1 MTSSRLLYCSAVFLS
16 AFLLF
21 LVEPMAA
28 KQLLPVLGGSSAV
41 WLTCLVFF
49 QLTLL
54 LGYLYAHWL
63 NRTPFTRQRQSLH
76 LALLALAIVLS
87 AIASLF
93 HLNLSHGTTHPVTT
107 IFVTLAATI
116 GLPFLLLG
124 STSPL
129 LQVWLSRSEEGRIW
143 YRLFALSNAG
153 SLLALVLYPTLVEPH
168 LSLKLQRILW
178 SLGFVAYA
186 ILCAILSRQV
196 RSISQPSLRQEPP
209 PDTPP
214 SSAAKKWLWFL
225 LPMAAAMQ
233 LSAVTSHLT
242 VNIAAIP
249 LLWILPL
256 AVYLLTFILA
266 FEYPSLYR
274 RGVIVRLLVLML
286 ASLGYALSKIDT
298 DLPIGIGILFFL
310 VELFLA
316 CLFCHAEAYALR
328 PQRVSE
334 TTLFY
339 LLVAAGGA
347 AGTFFIGI
355 ASPLLFT
362 ANYDIAISFL
372 MIAVLALFVTWSD
385 GWGQRLLWSTGSA
398 LLLAL
403 VVLLH
408 TANAREA
415 LIQVRNFYGALRVKQ
430 SFTPPQNAPVRM
442 LLNGAI
448 QHGTQLFAPG
458 KSKIPTTYYA
468 EDSGVGL
475 ALLHCCEDRPGH
487 TGRSNAGRNIGVIG
501 LGAGT
506 LAAYGTPADRI
517 RFYEI
522 NPLVRPIAENLFTYL
537 RNSAAQITF
546 AEGDARASLTQEAP
560 QHFDVLV
567 VDAFSG
573 DAIPLHLLTAEA
585 LALYRRHLAAN
596 GILAFHVSNQYVD
609 LAPEIAQLAAAA
621 GMLARIVDSPSTES
635 RGAYRSAWVLVS
647 TNADFF
653 NRPDIVSIAL
663 PVPAI
668 PGLRAWT
675 DDYSSLLP
683 VLRLTGH
690 Y

>member
-49 QLTLL
+49 QITLL

-63 NRTPFTRQRQSLH
+63 NRSAFTRRRQNLH

-87 AIASLF
+87 ITAALF
-93 HLNLSHGTTHPVTT
+93 QLNLSQGTTHPVTT
-107 IFVTLAATI
+107 IFVTLTVTI

-129 LQVWLSRSEEGRIW
+129 LQVWLSRSEEGKVW

-153 SLLALVLYPTLVEPH
+153 SLLALVAYPTLVEPH
-168 LSLKLQRILW
+168 LSLRLQRILW
-178 SLGFVAYA
+178 SLSFVIYA
-186 ILCAILSRQV
+186 TLCAILSRQA
-196 RSISQPSLRQEPP
+196 RATGRPAPPQEQAQEQP

-214 SSAAKKWLWFL
+214 SSTAKKWLWFL
-225 LPMAAAMQ
+225 LPMGAAMQ

-242 VNIAAIP
+242 VNVAAIP

-266 FEYPSLYR
+266 FEFPALYR
-274 RGVIVRLLVLML
+274 RAIVVRLLVLML
-286 ASLGYALSKIDT
+286 AGLGYALSKIDT

-328 PQRVSE
+328 PRRVSE

-372 MIAVLALFVTWSD
+372 TIAVLALLVTWD
-385 GWGQRLLWSTGSA
+385 DEWGQRLLWSTGSI

-403 VVLLH
+403 VILLH

-415 LIQVRNFYGALRVKQ
+415 LIQVRNFYGSLRVKQ
-430 SFTPPQNAPVRM
+430 SMTPPQVAPVRM
-442 LLNGAI
+442 LLNGTI
-448 QHGTQLFAPG
+448 QHGTQLFASG
-458 KSKIPTTYYA
+458 KSKLPTTYYA
-468 EDSGVGL
+468 EDSGIGL
-475 ALLHCCEDRPGH
+475 ALLHCCEGRP
-487 TGRSNAGRNIGVIG
+487 RNIGVIG

-506 LAAYGTPADRI
+506 LAAYGTPTDRI

-537 RNSAAQITF
+537 RDSSAQITF

-573 DAIPLHLLTAEA
+573 DAIPLHLLTTEA
-585 LALYRRHLAAN
+585 IALYRKHLATN

-609 LAPEIAQLAAAA
+609 LAPEIAKLADSA
-621 GMLARIVDSPSTES
+621 GMMARIVDSPSQES
-635 RGAYRSAWVLVS
+635 LGAYRSTWVLVS
-647 TNADFF
+647 TDDAFF

-668 PGLRAWT
+668 PGLRTWT

-683 VLRLTGH
+683 VLRLAGR
-690 Y
+690 

>member
-63 NRTPFTRQRQSLH
+63 NRSAFTLRRQSLH

-87 AIASLF
+87 VIASLF

-107 IFVTLAATI
+107 IFVTLTVTI

-129 LQVWLSRSEEGRIW
+129 LQVWLSRSEEGKVW

-153 SLLALVLYPTLVEPH
+153 SLLALVVYPTLVEPH

-178 SLGFVAYA
+178 SLSFVVYA
-186 ILCAILSRQV
+186 ILCAILSRQA
-196 RSISQPSLRQEPP
+196 RSTGQPGIAQQQS

-214 SSAAKKWLWFL
+214 SSTAKKWLWFL
-225 LPMAAAMQ
+225 LPMGAAMQ

-266 FEYPSLYR
+266 FEFPTLYR
-274 RGVIVRLLVLML
+274 RAVIVRLLVLML

-328 PQRVSE
+328 PRRVSE

-339 LLVAAGGA
+339 LLIAAGGA

-372 MIAVLALFVTWSD
+372 TIAVLALLVTWSD
-385 GWGQRLLWSTGSA
+385 EWGQRLLWSTGSA

-403 VVLLH
+403 VILLH

-415 LIQVRNFYGALRVKQ
+415 LVQVRNFYGALRVKQ

-475 ALLHCCEDRPGH
+475 ALLHCCEDRP
-487 TGRSNAGRNIGVIG
+487 RNIGRNIGVIG

-537 RNSAAQITF
+537 RNSPAQITF

-573 DAIPLHLLTAEA
+573 DAIPLHLLTTEA
-585 LALYRRHLAAN
+585 IALYRRHLAAN

-609 LAPEIAQLAAAA
+609 LAPEIARLADSA
-621 GMLARIVDSPSTES
+621 GMMARTVDSPSTES
-635 RGAYRSAWVLVS
+635 RGAYRAVWVLVS

-653 NRPDIVSIAL
+653 NRPDIVSLAL

-668 PGLRAWT
+668 PGLRTWT

-683 VLRLTGH
+683 VLQLTGH